1 MPDINLS
8 PLTAE
13 QSALDRRRRMAEAM
27 QQQAVLPIDMPNVPG
42 AKISPYQGLAKLLQG
57 YIAGKSLER
66 ADTEQKQQQ
75 SDYLSDLGFLMRNAG
90 KTTPATAAIP
100 EQVET
105 IRTPNLANQNLQEV
119 ANRQRTMRD
128 SNAAINPFEKQI
140 FQGMDLD
147 QVSEKLKN
155 LAALPAENIEERVTP
170 AVPAM
175 AASPLLSPDLL
186 SGNNANNYIKT
197 SAGKMAL
204 AQYLMQQKTLE
215 QAADLEAKK
224 VKSRNPEE
232 ELYKYVNG
240 EYVVVSPGKPKGE
253 FGQPVTELDALGK
266 PITVAY
272 DKSGNRKVI
281 DTAGAYTPNQ
291 WTSMSVADKAR
302 ILFDQY
308 KFGNLSADQILQARQ
323 KDAQLNQEMIK
334 IGFDT
339 GMKVQGGLGVSGNA
353 PMPNLV
359 GALTNPASAPVAA
372 SVSAPAAQ
380 TVQPVVSKVKPYT
393 SLNEVQNVSS
403 AAPPAPND
411 QAANQPPAG
420 LSGKAKQ
427 QWIIENSKKQM
438 EISAESAKS
447 KPQEKLSAETALTN
461 LTRMKNVAEELSGHK
476 GLDSIIGRFNQYS
489 FADMSDNAI
498 NARALQGTLVK
509 QSATAALQAM
519 RDASKTGGAVG
530 GVSEKEW
537 PILEQQIAALD
548 SAQTPKAY
556 RIALK
561 NLQSQLDSSITN
573 ITQAYESRHG
583 KLEFTAPKYYKQDE
597 AESGWKVVK

>member
-1 MPDINLS
+1 MQGINLS

-13 QSALDRRRRMAEAM
+13 QAALDRRRKMAEAM
-27 QQQAVLPIDMPNVPG
+27 QQQAILPIDMPNVVG
-42 AKISPYQGLAKLLQG
+42 AKVSPYQGLAKLLQG

-75 SDYLSDLGFLMRNAG
+75 SDYLSDLGFLVRNAG

-119 ANRQRTMRD
+119 ALRQTTMRD
-128 SNAAINPFEKQI
+128 PNAAINPFEKQI
-140 FQGMDLD
+140 DRSQLG
-147 QVSEKLKN
+147 N
-155 LAALPAENIEERVTP
+155 IAALPAENIEERITP

-204 AQYLMQQKTLE
+204 AQYLMQQQAQQ

-224 VKSRNPEE
+224 VKSRNPQE
-232 ELYKYVNG
+232 ELYRYVNG

-253 FGQPVTELDALGK
+253 FFQPVTELDALGK

-291 WTSMSVADKAR
+291 WTSMSVADKAK

-308 KFGNLSADQILQARQ
+308 KFNNLSAEQIQQARQ
-323 KDAQLNQEMIK
+323 KDAQLDQEMVK

-359 GALTNPASAPVAA
+359 GALTNPASAVAPVT
-372 SVSAPAAQ
+372 APAP
-380 TVQPVVSKVKPYT
+380 QPVVTPVKKPYV
-393 SLNEVQNVSS
+393 SLNQVNQIPPV
-403 AAPPAPND
+403 APPAPSD
-411 QAANQPPAG
+411 QAVNQPPAG
-420 LSGKAKQ
+420 LSGKARQ

-438 EISAESAKS
+438 DIAAESAKN

-476 GLDSIIGRFNQYS
+476 GLDSIVGKWNQYS
-489 FADMSDNAI
+489 IFDTSDNAI
-498 NARALQGTLVK
+498 NARALQSTLIK

-530 GVSEKEW
+530 SVSEKEW

-561 NLQSQLDSSITN
+561 NLQTQLDASITN

-583 KLEFTAPKYYKQDE
+583 KLDFVQPKYYKQDE
-597 AESGWKVVK
+597 EESGWEVVE

>member
-1 MPDINLS
+1 MQGINLS

-13 QSALDRRRRMAEAM
+13 QAALDRRRKMAEAM
-27 QQQAVLPIDMPNVPG
+27 QQQAILPIDMPNVAG
-42 AKISPYQGLAKLLQG
+42 AKVSPYQGLAKLLQG

-75 SDYLSDLGFLMRNAG
+75 SDYLSDLGFLVRNAG

-119 ANRQRTMRD
+119 ALRQTTMRD
-128 SNAAINPFEKQI
+128 PNAAINPFEKQI
-140 FQGMDLD
+140 DRSQLG
-147 QVSEKLKN
+147 N
-155 LAALPAENIEERVTP
+155 IAALPAENIEERITP

-197 SAGKMAL
+197 TAGKMAL
-204 AQYLMQQKTLE
+204 AQYLMQQQAQQ

-224 VKSRNPEE
+224 VKSRNPQE
-232 ELYKYVNG
+232 ELYRYVNG

-253 FGQPVTELDALGK
+253 FFQPVTELDALGK

-291 WTSMSVADKAR
+291 WTSMSVADKAK

-308 KFGNLSADQILQARQ
+308 KFNNLSAEQIQQARQ
-323 KDAQLNQEMIK
+323 KDAQLDQEMVK

-359 GALTNPASAPVAA
+359 GALTNPASAVAPVT
-372 SVSAPAAQ
+372 APAP
-380 TVQPVVSKVKPYT
+380 QPVVTPVKKPYV
-393 SLNEVQNVSS
+393 SLNQVNQIPPV
-403 AAPPAPND
+403 APPAPSD
-411 QAANQPPAG
+411 QAVNQPPAG
-420 LSGKAKQ
+420 LSGKARQ

-438 EISAESAKS
+438 DIAAESAKN

-476 GLDSIIGRFNQYS
+476 GLDSIVGRFNQYS

-530 GVSEKEW
+530 SVSEKEW

-561 NLQSQLDSSITN
+561 NLQTQLDASITN

-583 KLEFTAPKYYKQDE
+583 KLDFVQPKYYKQDE
-597 AESGWKVVK
+597 EESGWEVVE

>member
-1 MPDINLS
+1 MADINLS

-27 QQQAVLPIDMPNVPG
+27 QQQAILPIDMPNVAG
-42 AKISPYQGLAKLLQG
+42 AKVSPYQGLAKLLQG

-66 ADTEQKQQQ
+66 ADIDQQKQQ
-75 SDYLSDLGFLMRNAG
+75 SDYLSDVGYIRQNIG
-90 KTTPATAAIP
+90 KSTGGTPEIP
-100 EQVET
+100 EKTET
-105 IRTPNLANQNLQEV
+105 IRTPIAANQNLQEV
-119 ANRQRTMRD
+119 ALRQTLMRD
-128 SNAAINPFEKQI
+128 PNAAINPFEKQI
-140 FQGMDLD
+140 DRGQLGEIAKLPLESFE
-147 QVSEKLKN
+147 EKVT
-155 LAALPAENIEERVTP
+155 PRVP
-170 AVPAM
+170 AVP
-175 AASPLLSPDLL
+175 PRPILSTDLL
-186 SGNNANNYIKT
+186 MGDNAKGILSGGT
-197 SAGKMAL
+197 AGKLAL
-204 AQYLMQQKTLE
+204 AQALMQQNTLE
-215 QAADLEAKK
+215 QAAALEAKK

-253 FGQPVTELDALGK
+253 FFQPVTELDALGK

-281 DTAGAYTPNQ
+281 ETAGAYTPNQ
-291 WTSMSVADKAR
+291 WTSMSVADKAK

-308 KFGNLSADQILQARQ
+308 KFNNLSAEQIQQARQ
-323 KDAQLNQEMIK
+323 KDAQLDQEMVK

-339 GMKVQGGLGVSGNA
+339 GIKVQGGLGVSGNA

-359 GALTNPASAPVAA
+359 GALTNPASAVAPVT
-372 SVSAPAAQ
+372 APAP
-380 TVQPVVSKVKPYT
+380 QPVVTPVKKPYV
-393 SLNEVQNVSS
+393 SLNQVNQIPP
-403 AAPPAPND
+403 AAPPAPSD

-438 EISAESAKS
+438 DIAAESAKT

-476 GLDSIIGRFNQYS
+476 GLDSIVGKWNQYS
-489 FADMSDNAI
+489 IFDTSDKAI
-498 NARALQGTLVK
+498 NARALQSTLIK

-530 GVSEKEW
+530 SVSEKEW

-548 SAQTPKAY
+548 SAQTLGAY
-556 RIALK
+556 RNALK
-561 NLQSQLDSSITN
+561 NLQSQLDASISN
-573 ITQAYESRHG
+573 ITKAYESRHG
-583 KLEFTAPKYYKQDE
+583 KLDFEQPKYYKQDE
-597 AESGWKVVK
+597 AESGWTVVK

>member
-1 MPDINLS
+1 MPNINLAPS
-8 PLTAE
+8 NYELEALQKQRRLAE
-13 QSALDRRRRMAEAM
+13 LLM
-27 QQQAVLPIDMPNVPG
+27 QQSQQPLDMPQMPG
-42 AKISPYQGLAKLLQG
+42 VRISPVSGLAKLFKA
-57 YIAGKSLER
+57 YAAGKKLEK
-66 ADTEQKQQQ
+66 ADAAEKQYQ
-75 SDYLSDLGFLMRNAG
+75 SDYLSDLGFLMRNVG
-90 KTTPATAAIP
+90 KSTPATEAIP
-100 EQVET
+100 EKTET
-105 IRTPNLANQNLQEV
+105 ITTPIEANRNLQEV
-119 ANRQRTMRD
+119 ALRQSTMRD
-128 SNAAINPFEKQI
+128 PNAAINPFERQI
-140 FQGMDLD
+140 GVDERAQIA
-147 QVSEKLKN
+147 KL
-155 LAALPAENIEERVTP
+155 PGETVEQRVTP
-170 AVPAM
+170 AVPARQG
-175 AASPLLSPDLL
+175 SPMLSPDLL

-204 AQYLMQQKTLE
+204 AQLLMQQQAQQ

-232 ELYKYVNG
+232 ELYRYVNG
-240 EYVVVSPGKPKGE
+240 NYEVVSAGKPKGE
-253 FGQPVTELDALGK
+253 FFQPVTELDALGK

-281 DTAGAYTPNQ
+281 ETAGAYTPNQ
-291 WTSMSVADKAR
+291 WTSMSVADKAK

-308 KFGNLSADQILQARQ
+308 KFNNLSAEQIQQARQ
-323 KDAQLNQEMIK
+323 KDAQLDQEMVK

-359 GALTNPASAPVAA
+359 GALTNPASAAVAA
-372 SVSAPAAQ
+372 PVTA
-380 TVQPVVSKVKPYT
+380 PVVTPAKKPYV
-393 SLNEVQNVSS
+393 SLDKVNQIPP
-403 AAPPAPND
+403 AAPPAPSD
-411 QAANQPPAG
+411 QTANQPPAG

-438 EISAESAKS
+438 DISAESAKS
-447 KPQEKLSAETALTN
+447 KPQEKLSTETALTN
-461 LTRMKNVAEELSGHK
+461 LTRMKNVADELSGHK

-556 RIALK
+556 RTALK
-561 NLQSQLDSSITN
+561 NLQTQLDASITN

-583 KLEFTAPKYYKQDE
+583 KLEFVPPKYYKQDE
-597 AESGWKVVK
+597 AESGWTVVK

>member
-1 MPDINLS
+1 MQGINLS

-13 QSALDRRRRMAEAM
+13 QAALDRRRKMAEAM
-27 QQQAVLPIDMPNVPG
+27 QQQAILPIDMPNVAG
-42 AKISPYQGLAKLLQG
+42 AKVSPYQGLAKLLQG

-75 SDYLSDLGFLMRNAG
+75 SDYLSDLGFLVRNAG

-119 ANRQRTMRD
+119 ALRQTTMRD
-128 SNAAINPFEKQI
+128 PNAAINPFEKQI
-140 FQGMDLD
+140 DRSQLG
-147 QVSEKLKN
+147 N
-155 LAALPAENIEERVTP
+155 IAALPAENIEERITP

-175 AASPLLSPDLL
+175 EASPLLSPDLL

-197 SAGKMAL
+197 TAGKMAL
-204 AQYLMQQKTLE
+204 AQYLMQQQAQQ

-224 VKSRNPEE
+224 VKSRNPQE
-232 ELYKYVNG
+232 ELYRYVNG

-253 FGQPVTELDALGK
+253 FFQPVTELDALGK

-291 WTSMSVADKAR
+291 WTSMSVADKAK

-308 KFGNLSADQILQARQ
+308 KFNNLSAEQIQQARQ
-323 KDAQLNQEMIK
+323 KDAQLDQEMVK

-359 GALTNPASAPVAA
+359 GALTNPASAVAPVT
-372 SVSAPAAQ
+372 APAP
-380 TVQPVVSKVKPYT
+380 QPVVTPVKKPYV
-393 SLNEVQNVSS
+393 SLNQVNQIPPV
-403 AAPPAPND
+403 APPAPSD
-411 QAANQPPAG
+411 QAVNQPPAG
-420 LSGKAKQ
+420 LSGKARQ

-438 EISAESAKS
+438 DIAAESAKN

-476 GLDSIIGRFNQYS
+476 GLDSIVGRFNQYS

-530 GVSEKEW
+530 SVSEKEW

-561 NLQSQLDSSITN
+561 NLQTQLDASITN

-583 KLEFTAPKYYKQDE
+583 KLDFVQPKYYKQDE
-597 AESGWKVVK
+597 EESGWKVVE

>member
-1 MPDINLS
+1 MADINLS
-8 PLTAE
+8 PYTAE
-13 QSALDRRRRMAEAM
+13 QAALDRRRKMAEAM
-27 QQQAVLPIDMPNVPG
+27 QQQAILPIDMPNVAG
-42 AKISPYQGLAKLLQG
+42 AKVSPYQGLAKLLQG
-57 YIAGKSLER
+57 YIAGKSLEK
-66 ADTEQKQQQ
+66 ADIDQQQQQ

-119 ANRQRTMRD
+119 ALRQTTMRD
-128 SNAAINPFEKQI
+128 PNAAINPFEKQI
-140 FQGMDLD
+140 DRSQLG
-147 QVSEKLKN
+147 N
-155 LAALPAENIEERVTP
+155 IAALPTENIEERITP

-204 AQYLMQQKTLE
+204 AQYLMQQQAQQ

-232 ELYKYVNG
+232 ELYRYVNG

-308 KFGNLSADQILQARQ
+308 KFKNLSAEQIQQARQ
-323 KDAQLNQEMIK
+323 KDAQLDQEMVK

-339 GMKVQGGLGVSGNA
+339 GMKVQGGVGVSGNA

-359 GALTNPASAPVAA
+359 GALTNPASAP
-372 SVSAPAAQ
+372 APAVA
-380 TVQPVVSKVKPYT
+380 PVIAPAPQAVVTPVKKPYV
-393 SLNEVQNVSS
+393 SLDKVNQIPP
-403 AAPPAPND
+403 AAPPAPSD
-411 QAANQPPAG
+411 QTANQPPAG

-438 EISAESAKS
+438 DISAESAKS

-476 GLDSIIGRFNQYS
+476 GLDSIVGRFNQYS

-561 NLQSQLDSSITN
+561 NLQTQLDASITN

-583 KLEFTAPKYYKQDE
+583 KLDFVQPKYYKQDE
-597 AESGWKVVK
+597 EESGWKVVK

>member
-1 MPDINLS
+1 MQGINLS

-13 QSALDRRRRMAEAM
+13 QAALDRRRKMAEAM
-27 QQQAVLPIDMPNVPG
+27 QQQAILPIDMPNVAG
-42 AKISPYQGLAKLLQG
+42 AKVSPYQGLAKLLQG

-75 SDYLSDLGFLMRNAG
+75 SDYLSDLGFLVRNAG

-119 ANRQRTMRD
+119 ALRQTTMRD
-128 SNAAINPFEKQI
+128 PNAAINPFEKQI
-140 FQGMDLD
+140 DRSQLG
-147 QVSEKLKN
+147 N
-155 LAALPAENIEERVTP
+155 IAALPAENIEERITP

-204 AQYLMQQKTLE
+204 AQYLMQQQAQQ

-224 VKSRNPEE
+224 VKSRNPQE
-232 ELYKYVNG
+232 ELYRYVNG

-253 FGQPVTELDALGK
+253 FFQPVTELDALGK

-291 WTSMSVADKAR
+291 WTSMSVADKAK

-308 KFGNLSADQILQARQ
+308 KFNNLSAEQIQQARQ
-323 KDAQLNQEMIK
+323 KDAQLDQEMVK

-359 GALTNPASAPVAA
+359 GALTNPASAVAPVT
-372 SVSAPAAQ
+372 APAP
-380 TVQPVVSKVKPYT
+380 QPVVTPVKKPYV
-393 SLNEVQNVSS
+393 SLNQVNQIPPV
-403 AAPPAPND
+403 APPAPSD
-411 QAANQPPAG
+411 QAVNQPPAG
-420 LSGKAKQ
+420 LSGKARQ

-438 EISAESAKS
+438 DIAAESAKN

-476 GLDSIIGRFNQYS
+476 GLDSIVGRFNQYS

-530 GVSEKEW
+530 SVSEKEW

-561 NLQSQLDSSITN
+561 NLQTQLDASITN

-583 KLEFTAPKYYKQDE
+583 KLDFVQPKYYKQDE
-597 AESGWKVVK
+597 EESGWEVVE

>member
-1 MPDINLS
+1 MQGINLS

-13 QSALDRRRRMAEAM
+13 QAALDRRRKMAEAM
-27 QQQAVLPIDMPNVPG
+27 QQQAILPIDMPNVPG
-42 AKISPYQGLAKLLQG
+42 AKVSHAQGLAKLLQG
-57 YIAGKSLER
+57 YMASQELQK
-66 ADTEQKQQQ
+66 ADIEQQKQQ
-75 SDYLSDLGFLMRNAG
+75 SDYLSDLGYIMQNIG
-90 KTTPATAAIP
+90 KNTGGTPEIP
-100 EQVET
+100 EKIET
-105 IRTPNLANQNLQEV
+105 IRTPNVANQNLQEV
-119 ANRQRTMRD
+119 ALRQTLMRD
-128 SNAAINPFEKQI
+128 PNAAINPFEKQI
-140 FQGMDLD
+140 DRSQLGEIAKLPLESFE
-147 QVSEKLKN
+147 EKVT
-155 LAALPAENIEERVTP
+155 PRVP
-170 AVPAM
+170 AVP
-175 AASPLLSPDLL
+175 PRPILSTDLL
-186 SGNNANNYIKT
+186 MGDNAKGILSGGT
-197 SAGKMAL
+197 AGKLAL
-204 AQYLMQQKTLE
+204 AQALMQQKTLE

-224 VKSRNPEE
+224 LKSRNPEE
-232 ELYKYVNG
+232 EIYRFVNG
-240 EYVVVSPGKPKGE
+240 KYEVISAGKPKGE

-308 KFGNLSADQILQARQ
+308 KFGNLSAEQIQQARQ
-323 KDAQLNQEMIK
+323 KDAQLNQEMVK

-339 GMKVQGGLGVSGNA
+339 GIKVQGGLGVSNNA

-359 GALTNPASAPVAA
+359 GALTN
-372 SVSAPAAQ
+372 SAPAPAVAPVLAPAPQ

-403 AAPPAPND
+403 AAPPVLPAPSD
-411 QAANQPPAG
+411 QTVNQPPAG
-420 LSGKAKQ
+420 LSPKAKQ

-438 EISAESAKS
+438 EISAESAKT

-476 GLDSIIGRFNQYS
+476 GLDSIVGRFNQYS

-597 AESGWKVVK
+597 EESGWKVVK

>member
-13 QSALDRRRRMAEAM
+13 QAALNRRRRMAEAM
-27 QQQAVLPIDMPNVPG
+27 QQQAIAPIEMPNVPG
-42 AKISPYQGLAKLLQG
+42 VKISPYQGLAKLLQG
-57 YIAGKSLER
+57 YLAGKSLEK
-66 ADTEQKQQQ
+66 ADIDQQKQQ
-75 SDYLSDLGFLMRNAG
+75 SDYLSDVGYIMQNIG
-90 KTTPATAAIP
+90 KSTGGTPEIP
-100 EQVET
+100 EKIET
-105 IRTPNLANQNLQEV
+105 IRTPNVANQNLQEV
-119 ANRQRTMRD
+119 ALRQTLMRD
-128 SNAAINPFEKQI
+128 PNAAINPFEKQI
-140 FQGMDLD
+140 DRGQLGEIAKLPMETFE
-147 QVSEKLKN
+147 EKVT
-155 LAALPAENIEERVTP
+155 PRVP
-170 AVPAM
+170 AVP
-175 AASPLLSPDLL
+175 PRPILSTDLL
-186 SGNNANNYIKT
+186 MGDNAKGILSGGT
-197 SAGKMAL
+197 AGKLAL
-204 AQYLMQQKTLE
+204 AQALMQQKTLE

-232 ELYKYVNG
+232 ELYRYVNG
-240 EYVVVSPGKPKGE
+240 NYEVVSAGKPKGE
-253 FGQPVTELDALGK
+253 FFQPVTELDALGK

-281 DTAGAYTPNQ
+281 ETAGAYTPNQ
-291 WTSMSVADKAR
+291 WTSMSVADKAK

-308 KFGNLSADQILQARQ
+308 KFNNLSAEQIQQARQ
-323 KDAQLNQEMIK
+323 KDAQLDQEMVK

-359 GALTNPASAPVAA
+359 GALTNPASAAVAA
-372 SVSAPAAQ
+372 PVTA
-380 TVQPVVSKVKPYT
+380 PVVTPAKKPYV
-393 SLNEVQNVSS
+393 SLDKVNQIPS

-411 QAANQPPAG
+411 QTANQPPAG

-438 EISAESAKS
+438 DISAESAKN

-461 LTRMKNVAEELSGHK
+461 LTRMKNVADELSGHK

-556 RIALK
+556 RTALK
-561 NLQSQLDSSITN
+561 NLQSQLDASITN

-583 KLEFTAPKYYKQDE
+583 KLDFVQPKYYKQDE
-597 AESGWKVVK
+597 AESGWTVVK

>member
-1 MPDINLS
+1 MQGINLS

-13 QSALDRRRRMAEAM
+13 QAALDRRRKMAEAM
-27 QQQAVLPIDMPNVPG
+27 QQQAILPIDMPNVAG
-42 AKISPYQGLAKLLQG
+42 AKVSPYQGLAKLLQG

-119 ANRQRTMRD
+119 ALRQTTMRD
-128 SNAAINPFEKQI
+128 PNAAINPFEKQI
-140 FQGMDLD
+140 DRSQLG
-147 QVSEKLKN
+147 N
-155 LAALPAENIEERVTP
+155 IAALPAENIEERITP

-175 AASPLLSPDLL
+175 EASPLLSPDLL

-197 SAGKMAL
+197 TAGKMAL
-204 AQYLMQQKTLE
+204 AQYLMQQQAQQ

-224 VKSRNPEE
+224 VKSRNPQE
-232 ELYKYVNG
+232 ELYRYVNG

-253 FGQPVTELDALGK
+253 FFQPVTELDALGK

-272 DKSGNRKVI
+272 NKSGDRKVI

-291 WTSMSVADKAR
+291 WTSMSVADKAK

-308 KFGNLSADQILQARQ
+308 KFNNLSAEQIQQARQ
-323 KDAQLNQEMIK
+323 KDAQLDQEMVK

-359 GALTNPASAPVAA
+359 GALTNPASAVAPVT
-372 SVSAPAAQ
+372 APAP
-380 TVQPVVSKVKPYT
+380 QPVVTPVKKPYV
-393 SLNEVQNVSS
+393 SLNQVNQIPPV
-403 AAPPAPND
+403 APPAPSD
-411 QAANQPPAG
+411 QAVNQPPAG
-420 LSGKAKQ
+420 LSGKARQ

-438 EISAESAKS
+438 DIAAESAKN

-476 GLDSIIGRFNQYS
+476 GLDSIVGRFNQYS

-530 GVSEKEW
+530 SVSEKEW

-561 NLQSQLDSSITN
+561 NLQTQLDASITN

-583 KLEFTAPKYYKQDE
+583 KLDFVQPKYYKQDE
-597 AESGWKVVK
+597 EESGWEVVE

>member
-1 MPDINLS
+1 MADINLS

-13 QSALDRRRRMAEAM
+13 QAALDRRRKMAEAM
-27 QQQAVLPIDMPNVPG
+27 QQQAILPIDMPNVAG
-42 AKISPYQGLAKLLQG
+42 AKVSPYQGLAKLLQG
-57 YIAGKSLER
+57 YIAGKNLEK
-66 ADTEQKQQQ
+66 ADIDQQKQQ
-75 SDYLSDLGFLMRNAG
+75 SDYLSDVGYIMQNIG
-90 KTTPATAAIP
+90 KSTGGTPEIP
-100 EQVET
+100 EKIET
-105 IRTPNLANQNLQEV
+105 IRTPNVANQNLQEV
-119 ANRQRTMRD
+119 ALRQTTMRD
-128 SNAAINPFEKQI
+128 PNAAINPFEKQI
-140 FQGMDLD
+140 DRSQLGEIAKLPLESFE
-147 QVSEKLKN
+147 EKVT
-155 LAALPAENIEERVTP
+155 PRVP
-170 AVPAM
+170 AVP
-175 AASPLLSPDLL
+175 PRPILSTDLL
-186 SGNNANNYIKT
+186 MGDNAKGILSGGT
-197 SAGKMAL
+197 AGKLAL
-204 AQYLMQQKTLE
+204 AQALTQQKTLE

-232 ELYKYVNG
+232 ELYRYVNG
-240 EYVVVSPGKPKGE
+240 NYEVVSAGKPKGE
-253 FGQPVTELDALGK
+253 FFQPVTELDALGK

-281 DTAGAYTPNQ
+281 ETAGAYTPNQ
-291 WTSMSVADKAR
+291 WTSMSVADKAK

-308 KFGNLSADQILQARQ
+308 KFNNLSAEQIQQARQ
-323 KDAQLNQEMIK
+323 KDAQLDQEMVK

-339 GMKVQGGLGVSGNA
+339 GMKVQGGVNVSGNA

-359 GALTNPASAPVAA
+359 GALTNPASAPAPAVAP
-372 SVSAPAAQ
+372 VPAPAAK

-403 AAPPAPND
+403 AAPPAPAAPSD

-438 EISAESAKS
+438 EISAESAKN

-461 LTRMKNVAEELSGHK
+461 LTRMKNVADELSGHK

-556 RIALK
+556 RTALK
-561 NLQSQLDSSITN
+561 NLQTQLDASITN
-573 ITQAYESRHG
+573 ITKAYESRHG
-583 KLEFTAPKYYKQDE
+583 KLEFVPPKYYKQDE
-597 AESGWKVVK
+597 AESGWTVVK

>member
-13 QSALDRRRRMAEAM
+13 QAALDRRRKMAEAM
-27 QQQAVLPIDMPNVPG
+27 QQQAILPIDMPNVAG
-42 AKISPYQGLAKLLQG
+42 AKVSPYQGLAKLLQG

-75 SDYLSDLGFLMRNAG
+75 SDYLSDLGFLVRNAG

-119 ANRQRTMRD
+119 ALRQTTMRD
-128 SNAAINPFEKQI
+128 PNAAINPFEKQI
-140 FQGMDLD
+140 DRSQLG
-147 QVSEKLKN
+147 N
-155 LAALPAENIEERVTP
+155 IAALPAENIEERITP

-175 AASPLLSPDLL
+175 EASPLLSPDLL

-197 SAGKMAL
+197 TAGKMAL
-204 AQYLMQQKTLE
+204 AQYLMQQQAQQ

-224 VKSRNPEE
+224 VKSRNPQE
-232 ELYKYVNG
+232 ELYRYVNG

-253 FGQPVTELDALGK
+253 FFQPVTELDALGK

-291 WTSMSVADKAR
+291 WTSMSVADKAK

-308 KFGNLSADQILQARQ
+308 KFNNLSAEQIQQARQ
-323 KDAQLNQEMIK
+323 KDAQLDQEMVK

-359 GALTNPASAPVAA
+359 GALTNPASAVAPVT
-372 SVSAPAAQ
+372 APAP
-380 TVQPVVSKVKPYT
+380 QPVVTPVKKPYV
-393 SLNEVQNVSS
+393 SLNQVNQILPV
-403 AAPPAPND
+403 APPAPSD
-411 QAANQPPAG
+411 QAVNQPPAG
-420 LSGKAKQ
+420 LSGKARQ

-438 EISAESAKS
+438 DIAAESAKN

-476 GLDSIIGRFNQYS
+476 GLDSIVGRFNQYS

-530 GVSEKEW
+530 SVSEKEW

-561 NLQSQLDSSITN
+561 NLQTQLDASITN

-583 KLEFTAPKYYKQDE
+583 KLDFVQPKYYKQDE
-597 AESGWKVVK
+597 EESGWEVVE

>member
-1 MPDINLS
+1 MQGINLS

-13 QSALDRRRRMAEAM
+13 QAALDRRRKMAEAM
-27 QQQAVLPIDMPNVPG
+27 QQQAILPIDMPNVAG
-42 AKISPYQGLAKLLQG
+42 AKVSPYQGLAKLLQG

-75 SDYLSDLGFLMRNAG
+75 SDYLSDLGFLVRNAG

-119 ANRQRTMRD
+119 ALRQTTMRD
-128 SNAAINPFEKQI
+128 PNAAINPFEKQI
-140 FQGMDLD
+140 DRSQLG
-147 QVSEKLKN
+147 N
-155 LAALPAENIEERVTP
+155 IAALPAENIEERITP

-175 AASPLLSPDLL
+175 EASPLLSPDLL

-197 SAGKMAL
+197 TAGKMAL
-204 AQYLMQQKTLE
+204 AQYLMQQQAQQ

-224 VKSRNPEE
+224 VKSRNPQE
-232 ELYKYVNG
+232 ELYRYVNG

-253 FGQPVTELDALGK
+253 FFQPVTELDALGK

-281 DTAGAYTPNQ
+281 ETAGAYTPNQ
-291 WTSMSVADKAR
+291 WTSMSVADKAK

-308 KFGNLSADQILQARQ
+308 KFNNLSAEQIQQARQ
-323 KDAQLNQEMIK
+323 KDAQLDQEMVK

-359 GALTNPASAPVAA
+359 GALTNPASAVAPVT
-372 SVSAPAAQ
+372 APAP
-380 TVQPVVSKVKPYT
+380 QPVVTPVKKPYV
-393 SLNEVQNVSS
+393 SLNQVNQIPPV
-403 AAPPAPND
+403 APPAPSD
-411 QAANQPPAG
+411 QAVNQPPAG
-420 LSGKAKQ
+420 LSGKARQ

-438 EISAESAKS
+438 DIAAESAKN

-476 GLDSIIGRFNQYS
+476 GLDSIVGRFNQYS

-530 GVSEKEW
+530 SVSEKEW

-561 NLQSQLDSSITN
+561 NLQTQLDASITN

-583 KLEFTAPKYYKQDE
+583 KLDFVQPKYYKQDE
-597 AESGWKVVK
+597 EESGWEVVE

>member
-1 MPDINLS
+1 MADINLS

-13 QSALDRRRRMAEAM
+13 QAALNRRRRMAEAM
-27 QQQAVLPIDMPNVPG
+27 QQQAILPIDMPNVAG
-42 AKISPYQGLAKLLQG
+42 AKVSPYQGLAKLLQG
-57 YIAGKSLER
+57 YIAGKNLEK
-66 ADTEQKQQQ
+66 ADIDQQKQQ
-75 SDYLSDLGFLMRNAG
+75 SDYLSDIGYIMQNIG
-90 KTTPATAAIP
+90 KNTEGSPEIP
-100 EQVET
+100 EKIET
-105 IRTPNLANQNLQEV
+105 IRTPIAANQNLQEL
-119 ANRQRTMRD
+119 ALRQTLLRD
-128 SNAAINPFEKQI
+128 PNAAISPFEKQI
-140 FQGMDLD
+140 DRSQLGEIAKLPLESFE
-147 QVSEKLKN
+147 EKVT
-155 LAALPAENIEERVTP
+155 PRVP
-170 AVPAM
+170 AVP
-175 AASPLLSPDLL
+175 PRPILSTDLL
-186 SGNNANNYIKT
+186 MGDNAKGILSGGT
-197 SAGKMAL
+197 AGKLAL
-204 AQYLMQQKTLE
+204 AQALMQQKTLE
-215 QAADLEAKK
+215 QAADLESKK
-224 VKSRNPEE
+224 LKSRNPEE
-232 ELYKYVNG
+232 EIYRFVNG
-240 EYVVVSPGKPKGE
+240 KYEVISPGKPKGE

-308 KFGNLSADQILQARQ
+308 KFKNLSAEQIQQARQ
-323 KDAQLNQEMIK
+323 KDAQLDQEMVK

-339 GMKVQGGLGVSGNA
+339 GMKVPGAVGVSGNSQ
-353 PMPNLV
+353 MPNLV
-359 GALTNPASAPVAA
+359 GALTNPASAPAVAVAPAPA

-380 TVQPVVSKVKPYT
+380 TVQAVVSKVKPYT
-393 SLNEVQNVSS
+393 SLNDVQNVSS
-403 AAPPAPND
+403 TAPSAPSD
-411 QAANQPPAG
+411 QAVNQPPAG
-420 LSGKAKQ
+420 LSPKAKQ

-438 EISAESAKS
+438 EIFAESAKT

-489 FADMSDNAI
+489 FADMSDKAI

-597 AESGWKVVK
+597 EESGWKVVK

>member
-8 PLTAE
+8 PYTAE
-13 QSALDRRRRMAEAM
+13 QAALDRRRKLAEAM
-27 QQQAVLPIDMPNVPG
+27 QQQAIAPIDMPNVAG
-42 AKISPYQGLAKLLQG
+42 VKISPYQGLAKLLQG

-75 SDYLSDLGFLMRNAG
+75 SDYLSDLGFLVRNAG

-119 ANRQRTMRD
+119 ALRQTTMRD
-128 SNAAINPFEKQI
+128 PNAAINPFEKQI
-140 FQGMDLD
+140 DRSQLG
-147 QVSEKLKN
+147 N
-155 LAALPAENIEERVTP
+155 IAALPAENIEERITP

-175 AASPLLSPDLL
+175 EASPLLSPDLL

-197 SAGKMAL
+197 TAGKMAL
-204 AQYLMQQKTLE
+204 AQYLMQQQAQQ

-224 VKSRNPEE
+224 VKSRNPQE
-232 ELYKYVNG
+232 ELYRYVNG

-253 FGQPVTELDALGK
+253 FFQPVTELDALGK

-291 WTSMSVADKAR
+291 WTSMSVADKAK

-308 KFGNLSADQILQARQ
+308 KFNNLSAEQIQQARQ
-323 KDAQLNQEMIK
+323 KDAQLDQEMVK

-359 GALTNPASAPVAA
+359 GALTNPASAVAPVT
-372 SVSAPAAQ
+372 APAP
-380 TVQPVVSKVKPYT
+380 QPVVTPVKKPYV
-393 SLNEVQNVSS
+393 SLNQVNQIPPV
-403 AAPPAPND
+403 APPAPSD
-411 QAANQPPAG
+411 QAVNQPPAG
-420 LSGKAKQ
+420 LSGKARQ

-438 EISAESAKS
+438 DIAAESAKN

-476 GLDSIIGRFNQYS
+476 GLDSIVGRFNQYS

-530 GVSEKEW
+530 SVSEKEW

-561 NLQSQLDSSITN
+561 NLQTQLDASITN

-583 KLEFTAPKYYKQDE
+583 KLDFVQPKYYKQDE
-597 AESGWKVVK
+597 EESGWKVVE